1 MSLKAEIREAANLR
15 FAYLRGVSENRMAT
29 SKNRKIFPMIIR
41 AVLLVC
47 CCIVLIPN
55 MPVNCLEL
63 SSGGEVLFAAPLSMG
78 TSFTTVYIH
87 SVQLT
92 PVVDEYKIVKGKIW
106 GWEERIKSHNA
117 GLPFSAPPNGRFLV
131 EPSWMIVQ
139 GGRLVQ
145 DRIVYRVGDE
155 KLGRNTWSLPPFE
168 MVKIYEAIPWKR
180 VFIDASIKK
189 LSEAPLIG
197 WRTKASTQS
206 Q

>member
-1 MSLKAEIREAANLR
+1 MKGASEKRMEAGGNKKTASVVIRTMILMS
-15 FAYLRGVSENRMAT
+15 
-29 SKNRKIFPMIIR
+29 
-41 AVLLVC
+41 C
-47 CCIVLIPN
+47 CLVLIPN

-78 TSFTTVYIH
+78 SSFTTVYIH

-92 PVVDEYKIVKGKIW
+92 PVVDEYKIVQGKIW

-139 GGRLVQ
+139 GGRLVKE
-145 DRIVYRVGDE
+145 RIIYRVGDE
-155 KLGRNTWSLPPFE
+155 KLGQNTWSLPPFE
-168 MVKIYEAIPWKR
+168 TVKIYEAIPWKR
-180 VFIDASIKK
+180 VFIDASVKK

-197 WRTKASTQS
+197 WRTKASTQ
-206 Q
+206 QR